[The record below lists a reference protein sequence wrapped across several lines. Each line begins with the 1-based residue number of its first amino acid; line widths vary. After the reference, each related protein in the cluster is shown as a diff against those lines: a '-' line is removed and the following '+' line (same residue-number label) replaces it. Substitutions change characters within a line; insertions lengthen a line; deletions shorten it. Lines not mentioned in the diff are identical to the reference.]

1 MSFNYV
7 VTAHKPT
14 AVTHSLAGHFTSPD
28 AFNVLIA
35 RGSRLEIH
43 SVSAE
48 GLKPVLDVP
57 LYGHINYMQL
67 FKIEVRGRG
76 WKGEGLVRINAH
88 PCGLHFYF

>member
-14 AVTHSLAGHFTSPD
+14 AVTHSLAGHFTGPD
-28 AFNVLIA
+28 AFNVLLA

-67 FKIEVRGRG
+67 FKTEVRGRG
-76 WKGEGLVRINAH
+76 WERGGACL
-88 PCGLHFYF
+88 